1 MFLLDSITLKTALRT
16 LEKLRTDAVEIL
28 PGPMAKGAYHAVRN
42 SEPKRTLLAGD
53 SIRSR
58 AVVDD
63 LLSVGFDGVTTSCHQ
78 LW

>member
-1 MFLLDSITLKTALRT
+1 MKTALRI

-53 SIRSR
+53 SF
-58 AVVDD
+58 VPG
-63 LLSVGFDGVTTSCHQ
+63 LSWMTSFQ
-78 LW
+78 SASTG